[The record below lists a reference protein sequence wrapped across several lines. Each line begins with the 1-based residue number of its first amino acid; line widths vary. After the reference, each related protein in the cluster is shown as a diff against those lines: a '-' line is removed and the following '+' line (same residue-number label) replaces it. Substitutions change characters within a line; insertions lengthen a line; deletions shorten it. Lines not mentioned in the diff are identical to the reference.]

1 MSEDTDR
8 PFAYFAWSS
17 RRCGN
22 TRCPGVPLSIGSMDD
37 RTDALRFF
45 YLVPALWLLGCPDR
59 SGGFSDFRGA
69 LARGA
74 TARTSVRFALP
85 RESRASGFSFG
96 ASGFLVRRADCS
108 AKGTAP
114 RTSAFGGGGATRNG
128 TGAGEVFLG
137 LVMKAAYSSS
147 GGLLDIRWRS
157 LSAECQSDRKGGQGP
172 VRVVWRLADSGF
184 LGGGCSEDRGS
195 ILCLNC
201 NKKDMQPTLCR
212 GGVGACFR
220 SRS

>member
-1 MSEDTDR
+1 M
-8 PFAYFAWSS
+8 PF
-17 RRCGN
+17 
-22 TRCPGVPLSIGSMDD
+22 SIGPMGDRMDA
-37 RTDALRFF
+37 RRFSYF
-45 YLVPALWLLGCPDR
+45 VPALWLLGCPDL

-85 RESRASGFSFG
+85 RESRAPGFSFG

-114 RTSAFGGGGATRNG
+114 RTSVFGGGGATRKG
-128 TGAGEVFLG
+128 TGAGVVFLG

-147 GGLLDIRWRS
+147 GGLHDIPWRS
-157 LSAECQSDRKGGQGP
+157 LSAGCQSDREGGQGP
-172 VRVVWRLADSGF
+172 ARFVWRLADSGF
-184 LGGGCSEDRGS
+184 LGGGCLKGRGS

-201 NKKDMQPTLCR
+201 NKTDMQPTLCR